1 MVATGTERV
10 KFLYIYIYL
19 ILYPTIIKKKN
30 FFSMLFLKRKEKI
43 FSLSLFFTKTQI
55 ISKSFILKVNIITN
69 KITKLF
75 YY

>member
-30 FFSMLFLKRKEKI
+30 FFSLLFLKRKEKI